1 MKKTIFLM
9 LSFLAVISAQA
20 QTIRLGQKFWDG
32 ESLYT
37 VKEIRMGK
45 IIYMTTRQGNELTL
59 EKIKESEYKI
69 IPSRQAEE
77 CPFGAE
83 FGWKVLHIRQEGL
96 NFLAIHKPNGD
107 VMWTMELTTNNE
119 KKCEELQMM
128 MGQEEPWNAVNGIVM
143 TPLIAFWLEWKNIS
157 VCKEC

>member
-1 MKKTIFLM
+1 MKRIISLLL
-9 LSFLAVISAQA
+9 LSLAFAVAQA
-20 QTIRLGQKFWDG
+20 QPIRVGQKFWDG

-45 IIYMTTRQGNELTL
+45 IIYMTTSQDSELTL
-59 EKIKESEYKI
+59 EKVKEGEYKI

-119 KKCEELQMM
+119 EKCEEQQMM
-128 MGQEEPWNAVNGIVM
+128 MGQEEP
-143 TPLIAFWLEWKNIS
+143 
-157 VCKEC
+157 